1 MVELRDRIIKRT
13 SERTSKERFQGF
25 LPKALKRPPVTPG
38 AVDRTGSSFGHVK
51 PGVSLMYQTTDLK
64 RRLLVQICHVV
75 TDLG

>member
-13 SERTSKERFQGF
+13 SERKSKERFQGF
-25 LPKALKRPPVTPG
+25 LPKALKRPSVTLG
-38 AVDRTGSSFGHVK
+38 AIDKTGSSFGLVK

-64 RRLLVQICHVV
+64 SWVLVQICHVV